1 VLSALGAGKSQAY
14 AWREKVMGSL
24 ERELRSAEAG
34 DTALFA
40 RVLVSA
46 AAANLPRELR
56 AELGVDE

>member
-1 VLSALGAGKSQAY
+1 
-14 AWREKVMGSL
+14 MGSL
-24 ERELRSAEAG
+24 ERELRSAESG

-56 AELGVDE
+56 AELGADE